1 MTLFDL
7 AKINKEI
14 EDIEKLSLDDAF
26 WNNVREASKYIERK
40 NDLINKR
47 DLFLKIDKEINEL
60 NNLISEIDQNDEEMI
75 SLIEENYENVSKEL
89 NTLRKLVLFS
99 GEFDNSNL

>member
-40 NDLINKR
+40 NDLIYKR
-47 DLFLKIDKEINEL
+47 DLFLKVDKEINEL
-60 NNLISEIDQNDEEMI
+60 KNLISEIDQNDEEMI
-75 SLIEENYENVSKEL
+75 SLIEENYENFSKE
-89 NTLRKLVLFS
+89 
-99 GEFDNSNL
+99 

>member
-14 EDIEKLSLDDAF
+14 EDIEKLSLDDTF

-40 NDLINKR
+40 NDLIYKR
-47 DLFLKIDKEINEL
+47 DLFLKIDKDIN
-60 NNLISEIDQNDEEMI
+60 
-75 SLIEENYENVSKEL
+75 K
-89 NTLRKLVLFS
+89 
-99 GEFDNSNL
+99 